1 MLQQFGSFD
10 LVVKYFRSKEYNQF
24 TMAIYS
30 YTLKILQGTSEYVL
44 KELKEK
50 YPNIQIVK
58 VGKAEI
64 LFNSDVEDINS
75 FRNLYSP
82 TYIEDSNGRILNLSK
97 REWRKEYVPAGINPS
112 LAYILCMIADLRKED
127 IVYDPFCGAG
137 VIPITALKY
146 FNVKRVICSDISGKA
161 VEKSEINFKAA
172 GIDKNRYRLFRN
184 DIRDIR
190 LNKRN
195 VDKIVS
201 NLPFGI
207 RVGEHN
213 DNKEIYL
220 SLEKVAERVL
230 RKKGLLVLLTQEKK
244 LLREVFSKENW
255 NVKSVLRVNEGG
267 LLPEVFVIERRN
279 SNYL

>member
-1 MLQQFGSFD
+1 MIGLSEYK
-10 LVVKYFRSKEYNQF
+10 LYF
-24 TMAIYS
+24 
-30 YTLKILQGTSEYVL
+30 LQGADDFVL
-44 KELKEK
+44 KELLDK
-50 YPNIQIVK
+50 YPDTEIMKENKSEIVFKNKETNI
-58 VGKAEI
+58 E
-64 LFNSDVEDINS
+64 E

-82 TYIEDSNGRILNLSK
+82 THIEDSNGKILNLSK

-112 LAYILCMIADLRKED
+112 LAYILCMIADLNKED
-127 IVYDPFCGAG
+127 IVYDPFCGAS

-161 VEKSEINFKAA
+161 VEKSEINYKAA
-172 GIDKNRYRLFRN
+172 CIDKSRYRLFRS

-230 RKKGLLVLLTQEKK
+230 RKKGFLVLLTQEKK
-244 LLREVFSKENW
+244 LLREVFNKEDW

-267 LLPEVFVIERRN
+267 LLPEVFVIKR
-279 SNYL
+279 SL

>member
-1 MLQQFGSFD
+1 MS
-10 LVVKYFRSKEYNQF
+10 
-24 TMAIYS
+24 TYS

-64 LFNSDVEDINS
+64 LFNSDAEDINS

-112 LAYILCMIADLRKED
+112 LAYILCMVADLREED

-172 GIDKNRYRLFRN
+172 GIDKDRYRLFRS

>member
-1 MLQQFGSFD
+1 M
-10 LVVKYFRSKEYNQF
+10 V
-24 TMAIYS
+24 
-30 YTLKILQGTSEYVL
+30 
-44 KELKEK
+44 
-50 YPNIQIVK
+50 
-58 VGKAEI
+58 
-64 LFNSDVEDINS
+64 
-75 FRNLYSP
+75 
-82 TYIEDSNGRILNLSK
+82 
-97 REWRKEYVPAGINPS
+97 
-112 LAYILCMIADLRKED
+112 ADLREED

>member
-1 MLQQFGSFD
+1 
-10 LVVKYFRSKEYNQF
+10 
-24 TMAIYS
+24 
-30 YTLKILQGTSEYVL
+30 
-44 KELKEK
+44 
-50 YPNIQIVK
+50 
-58 VGKAEI
+58 
-64 LFNSDVEDINS
+64 
-75 FRNLYSP
+75 
-82 TYIEDSNGRILNLSK
+82 
-97 REWRKEYVPAGINPS
+97 
-112 LAYILCMIADLRKED
+112 
-127 IVYDPFCGAG
+127 
-137 VIPITALKY
+137 
-146 FNVKRVICSDISGKA
+146 
-161 VEKSEINFKAA
+161 
-172 GIDKNRYRLFRN
+172 
-184 DIRDIR
+184 

-195 VDKIVS
+195 VDRIVS

>member
-1 MLQQFGSFD
+1 MS
-10 LVVKYFRSKEYNQF
+10 
-24 TMAIYS
+24 TYS

-112 LAYILCMIADLRKED
+112 LAYILCMVADLREED

-137 VIPITALKY
+137 VIPITALKH

-172 GIDKNRYRLFRN
+172 CIDKSRYRLFRS

-230 RKKGLLVLLTQEKK
+230 RRKGFLVLLTQEKK
-244 LLREVFSKENW
+244 LLREVFNKEDW

-267 LLPEVFVIERRN
+267 LLPEVFVIKRRN
-279 SNYL
+279 SCNYL

>member
-1 MLQQFGSFD
+1 MIGLSEYK
-10 LVVKYFRSKEYNQF
+10 LYF
-24 TMAIYS
+24 
-30 YTLKILQGTSEYVL
+30 LQGADDFVL
-44 KELKEK
+44 KELLDK
-50 YPNIQIVK
+50 YPDTEIMKENKSEIVFKNKETNI
-58 VGKAEI
+58 E
-64 LFNSDVEDINS
+64 E

-82 TYIEDSNGRILNLSK
+82 THIEDSNGKILNLSK

-112 LAYILCMIADLRKED
+112 LAYILCMIADLNKED
-127 IVYDPFCGAG
+127 IVYDPFCGAS

-161 VEKSEINFKAA
+161 VEKSEINFEVAC
-172 GIDKNRYRLFRN
+172 IDKSRYRLFRS

-230 RKKGLLVLLTQEKK
+230 RKKGFLVLLTQEKK
-244 LLREVFSKENW
+244 LLREVFNKEDW

>member
-1 MLQQFGSFD
+1 MTELSTYKLYFLQGTGDFILKELMEKFPEVEVESKD
-10 LVVKYFRSKEYNQF
+10 RKKILFRSKD
-24 TMAIYS
+24 
-30 YTLKILQGTSEYVL
+30 K
-44 KELKEK
+44 
-50 YPNIQIVK
+50 
-58 VGKAEI
+58 
-64 LFNSDVEDINS
+64 DINI

-82 TYIEDSNGRILNLSK
+82 TYIEDSNGRILNLSR

-112 LAYILCMIADLRKED
+112 LAYILCMVADLRKED
-127 IVYDPFCGAG
+127 IVYDPCCGAG

-172 GIDKNRYRLFRN
+172 GIDKSRYRLFRS

-213 DNKEIYL
+213 DNKKIYL

-230 RKKGLLVLLTQEKK
+230 RKRGFLVLLTQEKK
-244 LLREVFSKENW
+244 LLREVFNKENW
-255 NVKSVLRVNEGG
+255 NVKSVAQVNEGG
-267 LLPEVFVIERRN
+267 LLPEVFVIKRK
-279 SNYL
+279 